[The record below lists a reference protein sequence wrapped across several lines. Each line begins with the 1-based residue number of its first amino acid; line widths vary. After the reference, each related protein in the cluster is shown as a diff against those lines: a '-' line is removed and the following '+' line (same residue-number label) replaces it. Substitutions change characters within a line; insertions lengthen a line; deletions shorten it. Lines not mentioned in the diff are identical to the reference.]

1 MSTTNLP
8 YLRQQFTALLNNTSP
23 IVKIICGIIS
33 FGYLLSYFHQTLILL
48 GLTPGYL
55 ISLEIWKIM
64 TFWSLELHIYDV
76 LVDIV
81 TVGLCGKLM
90 EPLWG
95 PVEMLKFFMITNFGV
110 AILSCLYYF
119 FLFSITQNTDILF
132 DTQIHG
138 LTGYI
143 ASVCVAVRQI
153 MPDHLIIKT
162 GIGKFTNRNIPLTI
176 LCVSIVMWAIGL
188 LDGIHPVMFCSGL
201 IVSWVYLRF
210 YQKHSNNL
218 RGDSAE
224 NFSFARWV
232 A

>member
-1 MSTTNLP
+1 MP
-8 YLRQQFTALLNNTSP
+8 YLRQQFSALLGNTSS
-23 IVKIICGIIS
+23 IVKFICCIIT
-33 FGYLLSYFHQTLILL
+33 FGYCLSYFDKTLELL
-48 GLTPGYL
+48 ALTPGYL
-55 ISLEIWKIM
+55 VSLDIWKIL
-64 TFWSLELHIYDV
+64 TFWFLELHILDV
-76 LVDIV
+76 LVDLV
-81 TVGLCGKLM
+81 TVGLCGKLI

-95 PVEMLKFFMITNFGV
+95 PLEMLKFFVITNLGV

-132 DTQIHG
+132 DTHIHG
-138 LTGYI
+138 LVGYI
-143 ASVCVAVRQI
+143 AGVCVAVRQI

-176 LCVSIVMWAIGL
+176 LCISIILWAVGL

-210 YQKHSNNL
+210 YQKHSNNS

-224 NFSFARWV
+224 NFSFAR
-232 A
+232 